1 MWERVL
7 RSWIQT
13 APSRAAACFPT
24 PDPHPRLSTPPC
36 STVQTWGEAAEQVRY
51 RRVRQGILFSIV
63 FDYFCLHGGGRVDG
77 CGLYCKVASPIYSRT
92 LIVFQIGDILT
103 ATPKI

>member
-13 APSRAAACFPT
+13 VPSLAAVCSPT
-24 PDPHPRLSTPPC
+24 PDPHPPLSTPPC
-36 STVQTWGEAAEQVRY
+36 STVQIWGEAAEQVKY

-63 FDYFCLHGGGRVDG
+63 FDYFVFTRGMVDAGRFWV
-77 CGLYCKVASPIYSRT
+77 CMVASPIYSRT
-92 LIVFQIGDILT
+92 LISFQVDDNLT
-103 ATPKI
+103 AAPKI